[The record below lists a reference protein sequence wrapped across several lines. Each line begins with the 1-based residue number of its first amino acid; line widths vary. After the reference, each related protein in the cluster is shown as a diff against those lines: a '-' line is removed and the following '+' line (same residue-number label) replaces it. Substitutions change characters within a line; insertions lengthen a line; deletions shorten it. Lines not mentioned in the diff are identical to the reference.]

1 MEPFVIHILGCGS
14 ALPTL
19 RHYPAMQI
27 VEIRGKQFMIDCG
40 EGAQLQLRRHRIRF
54 TRLSHV
60 FISHQHGD
68 HCLGLVGM
76 ISSFGLLDR
85 TAPLHVYGVAELGDM
100 VRRQLDFFCP
110 HLSFEL
116 CWHDVDP
123 TQHSVVYED
132 RSLTVETLPL
142 CHTVPCCGY
151 LFREKPTLAHIRPE
165 MLRCYDIPMS
175 QVNNIKAGADGLT
188 PDGQVVPFSRLTLPP
203 DPPRSY
209 AYCSDTCYM
218 PELHGLLRGVTTL
231 YHEATYAADHIDN
244 ARKYKHSTAAQ
255 AATVARDAGVGQL
268 LLGHYSQRYDD
279 ENVLLREAQ
288 QIFPNTMLTQEMQ
301 SIDVMA

>member
-27 VEIRGKQFMIDCG
+27 VEIRGKQFMVDCG
-40 EGAQLQLRRHRIRF
+40 EGAQLQLRRHHIRF

-85 TAPLHVYGVAELGDM
+85 TAPLHIYGTSALGNM
-100 VRRQLDFFCP
+100 VRQQLDFFCP
-110 HLSFEL
+110 HPSFEV

-123 TQHSVVYED
+123 EQHCVVYED

-142 CHTVPCCGY
+142 SHTVPCCGY
-151 LFREKPTLAHIRPE
+151 LFREKPTQPHIRPE
-165 MLRCYDIPMS
+165 MLRCYDIPVS
-175 QVNNIKAGADGLT
+175 QVPNIKGGADGVT
-188 PDGQVVPFSRLTLPP
+188 PDGQVVPASKLTFPA

-209 AYCSDTCYM
+209 AYCSDTCYL
-218 PELHGLLRGVTTL
+218 PQLHSLLKGVTTL
-231 YHEATYAADHIDN
+231 YHEATYGADRVDN
-244 ARKYKHSTAAQ
+244 ARKYMHSTAAQ
-255 AATVARDAGVGQL
+255 AATVARDAGVGHL

-279 ENVLLREAQ
+279 ETVLLREAQ
-288 QIFPNTMLTQEMQ
+288 AIFPNTMLTQEMQ
-301 SIDVMA
+301 SIDVAP